1 MTSTT
6 CSRATLAAT
15 RASVAPRARRRRTAS
30 VRGVG
35 GVTITC
41 EAGNRDRDVG
51 GTDDD
56 DEIRR
61 RSEGPSRASAS
72 SSVSS
77 STTSSSSSRR
87 SMLASSSALLLAI
100 SAASSPRATALADVS
115 TALHGPTLAEVSPPL
130 GSNTALT
137 ALEQGTVNLFQ
148 RSTRSVVNVVDLTV
162 LSGQAMKSGVVVP
175 EGNGTGIV
183 WDGDGHVVTN
193 YHVIGSIL
201 ASVPKGRVVGEVAKV
216 TMLGPDGRTKTFP
229 ATLVGAERSKDLAVL
244 KVRSVQKFFTH
255 RPV

>member
-1 MTSTT
+1 
-6 CSRATLAAT
+6 
-15 RASVAPRARRRRTAS
+15 
-30 VRGVG
+30 
-35 GVTITC
+35 
-41 EAGNRDRDVG
+41 
-51 GTDDD
+51 
-56 DEIRR
+56 
-61 RSEGPSRASAS
+61 
-72 SSVSS
+72 
-77 STTSSSSSRR
+77 
-87 SMLASSSALLLAI
+87 MLASSSALLLAI

-115 TALHGPTLAEVSPPL
+115 TALQERPTLAEVSPPL

>member
-1 MTSTT
+1 
-6 CSRATLAAT
+6 
-15 RASVAPRARRRRTAS
+15 
-30 VRGVG
+30 
-35 GVTITC
+35 
-41 EAGNRDRDVG
+41 
-51 GTDDD
+51 
-56 DEIRR
+56 
-61 RSEGPSRASAS
+61 
-72 SSVSS
+72 
-77 STTSSSSSRR
+77 
-87 SMLASSSALLLAI
+87 MLASSSALLLAI

-162 LSGQAMKSGVVVP
+162 LSGRAMKSGVVVP